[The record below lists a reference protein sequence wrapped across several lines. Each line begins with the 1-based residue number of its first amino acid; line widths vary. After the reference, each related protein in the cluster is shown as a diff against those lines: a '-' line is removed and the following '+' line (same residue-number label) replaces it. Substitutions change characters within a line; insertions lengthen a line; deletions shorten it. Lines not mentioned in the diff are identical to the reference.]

1 MLRRQ
6 WGASKAMGKM
16 AMGRGNTAPAAA
28 SPRWF
33 SESRRLYAVKP
44 VLLADIGEGE
54 LLLAK
59 TVRKHDNGPMMLT
72 KNQSNN
78 RHCRV

>member
-1 MLRRQ
+1 
-6 WGASKAMGKM
+6 MGKM
-16 AMGRGNTAPAAA
+16 AMGKGNTAPAAA

-54 LLLAK
+54 LHWQRWCENMTIGRL
-59 TVRKHDNGPMMLT
+59 
-72 KNQSNN
+72 
-78 RHCRV
+78 C

>member
-54 LLLAK
+54 HLCQDGAK
-59 TVRKHDNGPMMLT
+59 KNDNGVDDADEEI
-72 KNQSNN
+72 KQRN
-78 RHCRV
+78 CRV